1 MELVFHP
8 SPHPLISTHS
18 IPHICTPSHLHPPH
32 LYIHLHTLTSP
43 HHPLISTPSHLHTL
57 TSPHPHIS
65 PPSTHLHTLTSPHP
79 HISTPSHLHN
89 LTSPQPHISIPS
101 HLHTLTS
108 PHPHISHPHISTPL
122 PPINSFKCLLCTKGT
137 QCEYR
142 SIRWRNVGQLARTT
156 CGGGVYQKGWS
167 LRTSSKRTT
176 KTSRWCLT
184 SLQEINYT
192 RKTTMI
198 DASGGCVPSVY
209 HQYTISIPSVYH
221 QYTISVPSVYRHCT
235 VNVSYIN
242 LLSAHVIR
250 HTGLHQSYGVE
261 HPVAQPRPASI
272 QGLGRRERCG

>member
-1 MELVFHP
+1 M
-8 SPHPLISTHS
+8 
-18 IPHICTPSHLHPPH
+18 
-32 LYIHLHTLTSP
+32 
-43 HHPLISTPSHLHTL
+43 
-57 TSPHPHIS
+57 
-65 PPSTHLHTLTSPHP
+65 
-79 HISTPSHLHN
+79 
-89 LTSPQPHISIPS
+89 
-101 HLHTLTS
+101 
-108 PHPHISHPHISTPL
+108 
-122 PPINSFKCLLCTKGT
+122 
-137 QCEYR
+137 
-142 SIRWRNVGQLARTT
+142 GQLARTT

-221 QYTISVPSVYRHCT
+221 QYTISVPSVYHQCTVSVSSVYHQCTVSVPSVYHQCTISVPSVYRQCTISVPSVYRQCTVSVPSVYHQCT

>member
-1 MELVFHP
+1 MRVP
-8 SPHPLISTHS
+8 Q
-18 IPHICTPSHLHPPH
+18 
-32 LYIHLHTLTSP
+32 HTLVQCGAAGQD
-43 HHPLISTPSHLHTL
+43 HLR
-57 TSPHPHIS
+57 
-65 PPSTHLHTLTSPHP
+65 
-79 HISTPSHLHN
+79 
-89 LTSPQPHISIPS
+89 
-101 HLHTLTS
+101 
-108 PHPHISHPHISTPL
+108 
-122 PPINSFKCLLCTKGT
+122 G
-137 QCEYR
+137 
-142 SIRWRNVGQLARTT
+142 W
-156 CGGGVYQKGWS
+156 VYQKGWS

-221 QYTISVPSVYRHCT
+221 QYTISILSAYHQCIISVPSVYRQYTISVPSVYHQCTISVPSVYHQYTISILSVYHQCIISISSVYRHCT